1 MTQQP
6 HTTQPPTGG
15 GQQPTGGQ
23 RPTGGERPP
32 PVWDDTH
39 RPAGGPSGRPDYG
52 DALTPT
58 ETAWATGGVVFA
70 GVLMLVDGVLAIF
83 QGISALAKDDV
94 WANLGD
100 YVYKINL
107 TGWGVIL
114 IVLGALAA
122 LTGAGILKGA
132 AWARLTGIFLAALS
146 MVAHFLF
153 LPYAPVWSIIMIAVN
168 VFVIWALATYR
179 PTRGQT

>member
-6 HTTQPPTGG
+6 HATQPPTGG
-15 GQQPTGGQ
+15 GQQPTS
-23 RPTGGERPP
+23 GERPR
-32 PVWDDTH
+32 PVRDDTH
-39 RPAGGPSGRPDYG
+39 RSAGRPSERGDYG

-70 GVLMLVDGVLAIF
+70 GVLMLVNGVLAIF
-83 QGISALAKDDV
+83 LGISALAKDDV

-114 IVLGALAA
+114 IVLGAVVA
-122 LTGAGILKGA
+122 LTGGGILKGV
-132 AWARLTGIFLAALS
+132 AWARMTGIFLAALS
-146 MVAHFLF
+146 MIAHFLF

-168 VFVIWALATYR
+168 VFVLWALATYR
-179 PTRGQT
+179 PTRGQS